1 MEMFPT
7 PLPACFVSAV
17 DSRKPPLCKG
27 LERLAVFG
35 GADAG
40 EQTAEFPRIFMS
52 VEEL

>member
-1 MEMFPT
+1 MEMFPA
-7 PLPACFVSAV
+7 PLQACFVSAV

-35 GADAG
+35 GTDAS